1 MTTHTAVEVPR
12 DKNAASIVTHNRNG
26 RTSTFLNEVSRAF
39 VEYALEHGGPVLDIG
54 CAYGVAS
61 RPLVERGITTYA
73 CDIDP
78 AHLNELHRSVSDPV
92 KPQLFTSSKHF
103 PRELRFAPDFFT
115 AVHAANLFNFLTG
128 PEIAEGLRE
137 IANWLKPGG
146 TLFVISGS
154 PYARNVRGFIPE
166 YRRRK
171 ASGMPWPGYVQR
183 LRDYSDD
190 PTMNELPES
199 LHLLDDDVMRAAC
212 IAAGLEVVQSEL
224 FSRAGVPD
232 YIELDG
238 RENLRL
244 VARKPSPEGAA
255 WTPAET

>member
-1 MTTHTAVEVPR
+1 MITRTAIEVPR

-26 RTSTFLNEVSRAF
+26 RTTTFLNEVSRAF
-39 VEYALEHGGPVLDIG
+39 VEHALEHGGPVLDIG
-54 CAYGVAS
+54 CAFGVAS
-61 RPLVERGITTYA
+61 RPLVERSITTYA

-78 AHLNELHRSVSDPV
+78 AHLNELHRSVPG
-92 KPQLFTSSKHF
+92 PLQQFLFTSSKHF
-103 PRELRFAPDFFT
+103 PRELRFAPDFFS

-128 PEIAEGLRE
+128 PEIAEGLSA
-137 IANWLKPGG
+137 IATWLQPGG
-146 TLFVISGS
+146 SLFVISGS

-171 ASGMPWPGYVQR
+171 ESGMPWPGYVQR

-190 PTMNELPES
+190 PTLNELPES

-212 IAAGLEVVQSEL
+212 VAAGLEVVEAEL

-244 VARKPSPEGAA
+244 IARKPRTERTA
-255 WTPAET
+255 WTAA